1 MWERERKA
9 NRPKPGGTVPREP
22 ERPGDQ
28 ETRPVLGTRERHRRH
43 SRDES
48 RAHHSTQAWQ
58 GTPTG
63 VRWLRLAAICLISS
77 MPSQKGVDGFVP
89 PWLPQH
95 KIAERERKQKAAQHP
110 VEFARAISD
119 MVSALPPKCGVMP
132 PSATAST
139 MLISESAI
147 SRCDE
152 SDDNSL
158 LLLLLS
164 CPSHLLNLNL
174 ERERHLISETTRSC
188 VSSIRAQSTRTA
200 WQNLLLA
207 VTCISSNFL
216 GGDTP

>member
-1 MWERERKA
+1 M
-9 NRPKPGGTVPREP
+9 PREP

-58 GTPTG
+58 GTPIG

-77 MPSQKGVDGFVP
+77 MPSQKGVDGFVT
-89 PWLPQH
+89 PWFPQH
-95 KIAERERKQKAAQHP
+95 KIAERERKQKAGNTQWNLHGPYRIWSLRCHQSVGLCHP
-110 VEFARAISD
+110 QP
-119 MVSALPPKCGVMP
+119 LPPP
-132 PSATAST
+132 L
-139 MLISESAI
+139 LISESAT

-188 VSSIRAQSTRTA
+188 ASSIRAQSTRTA
-200 WQNLLLA
+200 WQDLLLA